1 MRSSLIWLV
10 ALAIPMATGAENS
23 GIKMTIE
30 SVVRGNSS
38 SRTTYFA
45 ADRLRMEYRNSLG
58 GRRRGDV
65 NFGPRMAR
73 IVRCD
78 LAEAYELNLDT
89 AEYTSTPYPPKPLTP
104 EQIKARG
111 LDLGTRQ
118 AAAPTIRV
126 EIKTTD
132 TGERKEMFGRVARHV
147 ITTNTSTPLEGSHSE
162 PSESVTD
169 GWYIDFEQRLA
180 CDAKPVAGQH
190 GYLGAYVSVGT
201 LRQPMEKPEFV
212 RIGEAE
218 MGFPLQSTMSSK
230 RPSTLADGTVS
241 SFETRVTEFT
251 EGALDP
257 GLFEIP
263 AGFKRVEHIERY
275 PAAPGMTGKP

>member
-1 MRSSLIWLV
+1 MHSTSMWLLV
-10 ALAIPMATGAENS
+10 LPLLLLPGGEQS
-23 GIKMTIE
+23 GMKMTIE
-30 SVVRGNSS
+30 SVARGNTS

-45 ADRLRMEYRNSLG
+45 GDRLRMEYRNSLG

-78 LAEAYELNLDT
+78 LGESYELNLD
-89 AEYTSTPYPPKPLTP
+89 AGEYSVTPYPPKPLTA
-104 EQIKARG
+104 EEMKARG
-111 LDLGTRQ
+111 LDLGARQ

-126 EIKTTD
+126 EIKTVD

-147 ITTNTSTPLEGSHSE
+147 VTTSTSTPLEGSQFE
-162 PSESVTD
+162 PSESVTN
-169 GWYIDFEQRLA
+169 GWYIDFEQRLS
-180 CDAKPVAGQH
+180 CDAKPVKGQH
-190 GYLGAYVSVGT
+190 GYMGGWVSMGVG
-201 LRQPMEKPEFV
+201 RQPMEKPEFV

-218 MGFPLQSTMSSK
+218 MGFPLLSTMSSK

-241 SFETRVTEFT
+241 EFETRVTEFS

-263 AGFKRVEHIERY
+263 AGFRRVEHIERY
-275 PAAPGMTGKP
+275 PAAPGRP